1 MRQKFG
7 QHFLKNQNAVK
18 KIIEKLGIKTGEKI
32 VEIGPG
38 EGALTHPLM
47 QEIKN
52 NNAEFLGIE
61 KDLMLAEKLKNEGI
75 NVVAADALEEIP
87 KINTELKDWKLCGNI
102 PYYISGFLFRTIS
115 ELENR
120 PKKIILMI
128 QKEVAERITAIPP
141 DMNLLAASIQ
151 VWGTPKI
158 IFRLKPEDFSPK
170 PEVDS
175 AIIEINL
182 NENQLTADELKKYYE
197 TAKALFKQ
205 PRKTIFN
212 NLREH
217 FENQDKIKIILESLD
232 IKPDKR
238 GQDLSIEQMTKIS
251 KEI

>member
-18 KIIEKLGIKTGEKI
+18 KIIDGLDIKPGEKI

-38 EGALTHPLM
+38 EGALTYPLLK
-47 QEIKN
+47 EIQR

-61 KDLMLAEKLKNEGI
+61 KDLFLAEKLVKEGL

-87 KINTELKDWKLCGNI
+87 KMDANNKNWKLCGNI

-128 QKEVAERITAIPP
+128 QREVAERITANAPELN
-141 DMNLLAASIQ
+141 MLAASIQ
-151 VWGTPKI
+151 VWGIPKI
-158 IFRLKPEDFSPK
+158 IMKLGPEDFSPK

-175 AIIEINL
+175 AIIEIDL
-182 NENQLTADELKKYYE
+182 KQNQLNSDELKKYYE
-197 TAKALFKQ
+197 TMRAIFKQ
-205 PRKTIFN
+205 PRKTLYN

-217 FENQDKIKIILESLD
+217 FEDQDRIKKLLEKLE
-232 IKPDKR
+232 IKSEER
-238 GQDLSIEQMTKIS
+238 GQNLSIEQLIQIS